1 MTWGEKERRGVD
13 GEEEREEVAGRKCR
27 EDREEESE
35 VEEREVRVAAD
46 KGVGKKDVASVRL
59 GRK

>member
-1 MTWGEKERRGVD
+1 MTRGEKERREWMVWRREG
-13 GEEEREEVAGRKCR
+13 GGREEMQRGQGGGVGGRR
-27 EDREEESE
+27 ERGQGRSC
-35 VEEREVRVAAD
+35 D